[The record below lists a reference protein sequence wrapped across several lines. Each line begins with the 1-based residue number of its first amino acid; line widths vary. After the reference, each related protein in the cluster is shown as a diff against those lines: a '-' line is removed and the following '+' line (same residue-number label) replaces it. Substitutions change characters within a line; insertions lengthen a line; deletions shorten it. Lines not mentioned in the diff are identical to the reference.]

1 MTHCEICNKKV
12 KRRTKCKINQS
23 MLLLCK
29 KCFRI
34 CKENLGKKLK
44 FKDFYDQQQY

>member
-29 KCFRI
+29 
-34 CKENLGKKLK
+34 ENLGIKLK
-44 FKDFYDQQQY
+44 FKDFYNQQQY